1 MAIGWRYRKTKGG
14 AVYSTPF
21 PARGRIL
28 GNPVLII
35 GNKNYSSWSLRPWLL
50 MKVAGIAFDEIRIAL
65 YQQHSTAA
73 IQSHAPA
80 GRARYRKVPIL
91 QDGALQVWDS
101 LAICEYVAERW
112 PESKGWPT
120 DRAAR
125 AHARSVSAEM
135 HSGFQT
141 LRTQMPMNCHRPR
154 GPIDPAAAQD
164 AALRGDIDRVVE
176 IWTSCRAAADA
187 SGPFLFG
194 RFGVADAMY
203 APVVLRM
210 SIYEVALPGPAQ
222 SYAEA
227 MLGLPALQS
236 WIADAR
242 SETDVLPQF
251 EK

>member
-1 MAIGWRYRKTKGG
+1 
-14 AVYSTPF
+14 
-21 PARGRIL
+21 
-28 GNPVLII
+28 
-35 GNKNYSSWSLRPWLL
+35 
-50 MKVAGIAFDEIRIAL
+50 MKVGGIAFDEIRIAL
-65 YQQHSTAA
+65 YQQHSTGA
-73 IQSHAPA
+73 IQAHAPA
-80 GRARYRKVPIL
+80 GRTRYRKVPIL

-101 LAICEYVAERW
+101 LAICEYVTERW
-112 PESKGWPT
+112 PESNGWPT

-141 LRTQMPMNCHRPR
+141 LRAQMPMNCRRPR

-164 AALRGDIDRVVE
+164 ATLRSDIDRVIE
-176 IWTSCRAAADA
+176 IWTSCRAAAEA

-210 SIYEVALPGPAQ
+210 SIYEVALPAPAQ
-222 SYAEA
+222 AYADA
-227 MLGLPALQS
+227 MLALPALQS
-236 WIADAR
+236 WISDAR